1 MSQMQNGNHKG
12 PHVDDDED
20 LKQLLEQGIP
30 LHDERQAGDTP
41 SATPLAREDEEEAD
55 EAPYAVVNARSEL
68 AFGSDDREE
77 EVLPDTDVQGALGL
91 YAEAA
96 QDMATASLELSL
108 GRHFACVDYCNQVAE
123 KAAQAVSLLRFGR
136 RSRYNHDLQALGALV
151 GAPEDIQEEMERLSP
166 FHPEAFYAETPP
178 EEADEVISAEQA
190 RSYVQ
195 SARTVLR
202 WARNIVLR
210 A

>member
-1 MSQMQNGNHKG
+1 MSQRQNGNRESPRTG
-12 PHVDDDED
+12 NDDDLE
-20 LKQLLEQGIP
+20 QLLEGGVT
-30 LHDERQAGDTP
+30 LHEARGGDTA
-41 SATPLAREDEEEAD
+41 SAFLADEDDEEA
-55 EAPYAVVNARSEL
+55 
-68 AFGSDDREE
+68 E

-123 KAAQAVSLLRFGR
+123 KAAQAVSLLRYGR
-136 RSRYNHDLQALGALV
+136 RSRYDHDLRALGALV
-151 GAPEDIQEEMERLSP
+151 GAPEDILVEMERLTP

-178 EEADEVISAEQA
+178 EEADEVISAEEA
-190 RSYVQ
+190 NHYVQ
-195 SARTVLR
+195 CTRMILR
-202 WARNIVLR
+202 CARNIVLS

>member
-1 MSQMQNGNHKG
+1 MSQRQNGNRESHRA
-12 PHVDDDED
+12 DDADD
-20 LKQLLEQGIP
+20 LEQLLEGGVTLHETQG
-30 LHDERQAGDTP
+30 GDI
-41 SATPLAREDEEEAD
+41 AAAAFHVVEDDEEA
-55 EAPYAVVNARSEL
+55 
-68 AFGSDDREE
+68 E

-123 KAAQAVSLLRFGR
+123 KAAQAVSLLRYGR
-136 RSRYNHDLQALGALV
+136 RSRYDHDLRALGALV
-151 GAPEDIQEEMERLSP
+151 GAPQDIQVEMERLTP

-178 EEADEVISAEQA
+178 EEADEVISAEEA
-190 RSYVQ
+190 SHYVQ
-195 SARTVLR
+195 CTRMILR
-202 WARNIVLR
+202 WARNIVLS